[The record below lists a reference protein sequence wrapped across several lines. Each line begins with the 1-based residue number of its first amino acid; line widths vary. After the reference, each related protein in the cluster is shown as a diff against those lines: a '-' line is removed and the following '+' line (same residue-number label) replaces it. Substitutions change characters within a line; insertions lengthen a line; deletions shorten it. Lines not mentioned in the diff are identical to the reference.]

1 MSNSNIVPI
10 NSPKGFCARDGKTQ
24 ARWQKYDIHLQKVIS
39 VRASDSRKVEAA
51 EPMIR
56 YFCDRCPIKKAC
68 ELFAAT
74 GKQYTG
80 IAGGKLFKDG
90 VVTLELGANE
100 PAAQSA

>member
-24 ARWQKYDIHLQKVIS
+24 ARWQKYEAHLMEVVS
-39 VRASDSRKVEAA
+39 VRASDLRKVEAA

-56 YFCDRCPIKKAC
+56 YFCDQCPIKQAC
-68 ELFAAT
+68 ELFAAS
-74 GKQYTG
+74 GKQFTG
-80 IAGGKLFKDG
+80 VAGGKLFKDG
-90 VVTLELGANE
+90 VITLELEAIE

>member
-90 VVTLELGANE
+90 VVTL
-100 PAAQSA
+100 